1 MIVAYRHA
9 AYDTPWLVNPSRR
22 AGRFHRALDAVTQY
36 LALHPLGPSAEVVTH
51 AFGRGVAPDDVAA
64 LRLQLWA
71 VLVDDAEVLRVGFGE
86 AAEHGIE
93 PDALVGDDYTRTQAW
108 ADELRAAEVP
118 GVVVP
123 SAALPGTENLVLF
136 GPRVAHPYL
145 LDARTAVEVRTG
157 HLTDAARAPAEV
169 LGVARWPGEAHPAL
183 AQWRATGTV
192 APLVDPASVRY

>member
-51 AFGRGVAPDDVAA
+51 AFGRDVAPEDVAA
-64 LRLQLWA
+64 LRLDLWA
-71 VLVDDAEVLRVGFGE
+71 VLVDDADVLRVGFAD
-86 AAEHGIE
+86 AADHGIV
-93 PDALVGDDYTRTQAW
+93 PDALVGDDYAATQAW
-108 ADELRAAEVP
+108 ADGLRSAGVP

-145 LDARTAVEVRTG
+145 LDPQGAVEVPTG
-157 HLTDAARAPAEV
+157 HLADAARAPAEV
-169 LGVARWPGEAHPAL
+169 LGVARWPGEPHAAL
-183 AQWRATGTV
+183 VQWRATGV
-192 APLVDPASVRY
+192 VVPLADPVPVWY